1 MLNSVSGIYLFSS
14 LSFSV
19 YYSVFKSFICNLT
32 FEFILHL
39 YSFFRCVLFFFIPVE
54 GLCCRP
60 KYWANTI
67 HRFDDQNSLTS
78 KCIENWAL
86 FERLTH
92 SQRSALSACPRPPG
106 GVPNAKP
113 SKASSFFCPVQGCVY
128 KHLSAPRLT
137 LEKISVSRGETQTF
151 GEFTQLSAR
160 VTLYDNSVYGN
171 WLRQK
176 GVAKVSGI
184 LEGSDFNI
192 KSICENLKKGHK
204 RKG

>member
-1 MLNSVSGIYLFSS
+1 MNSVSDIYLFSS

-19 YYSVFKSFICNLT
+19 YYVFKSRMCKPT

-39 YSFFRCVLFFFIPVE
+39 HSFFVLFYPPVE

-60 KYWANTI
+60 KYWANII

-92 SQRSALSACPRPPG
+92 SQRSALSVSSGAPG

-113 SKASSFFCPVQGCVY
+113 SKASSF
-128 KHLSAPRLT
+128 SSSSRMRL
-137 LEKISVSRGETQTF
+137 
-151 GEFTQLSAR
+151 
-160 VTLYDNSVYGN
+160 
-171 WLRQK
+171 
-176 GVAKVSGI
+176 
-184 LEGSDFNI
+184 
-192 KSICENLKKGHK
+192 
-204 RKG
+204 